1 MTNINF
7 LPTISFYFFIKGLNY
22 PFRHFNWVFLSNGK
36 NPSDVLRDLDSKEI
50 VVSHNTGGV
59 KYKHLVLSTDLI

>member
-1 MTNINF
+1 MG
-7 LPTISFYFFIKGLNY
+7 LKGLNY
-22 PFRHFNWVFLSNGK
+22 PFRYYLNWVFRSNGK
-36 NPSDVLRDLDSKEI
+36 NPSDVLKDLDSKET